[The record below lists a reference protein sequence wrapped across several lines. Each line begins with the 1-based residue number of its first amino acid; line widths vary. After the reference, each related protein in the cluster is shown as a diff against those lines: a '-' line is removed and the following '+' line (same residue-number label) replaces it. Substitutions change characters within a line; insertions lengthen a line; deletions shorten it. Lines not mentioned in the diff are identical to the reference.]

1 MRHKPKYNN
10 LRLTYVAIDGTETS
24 FACNDVTSSKYISN
38 LIGQPIKDS
47 GSRFI
52 TDADIDF
59 EVDGEI
65 IMGGDTKRVTALPE
79 VKIKIDDNNSRRGYY
94 RKDKVIETT

>member
-10 LRLTYVAIDGTETS
+10 MRLTYVAIDGTERD
-24 FACNDVTSSKYISN
+24 FYCNDVTSSKSISN

-52 TDADIDF
+52 TDSDIEF
-59 EVDGEI
+59 EIDGEI
-65 IMGGDTKRVTALPE
+65 MMGETTKRIIGLPE
-79 VKIKIDDNNSRRGYY
+79 IKIKADNNNSRRGYY
-94 RKDKVIETT
+94 RKDKVIVTT

>member
-1 MRHKPKYNN
+1 MRHKPKYSNIK
-10 LRLTYVAIDGTETS
+10 LVYVNKDGQETT
-24 FACNDVTSSKYISN
+24 FLAKDVTSSKQVTN

-59 EVDGEI
+59 EIDAYVMLANTTI
-65 IMGGDTKRVTALPE
+65 KKRITSVPE
-79 VKIKIDDNNSRRGYY
+79 MKMKGNNLRRGYY
-94 RKDKVIETT
+94 RSDKVIVTT